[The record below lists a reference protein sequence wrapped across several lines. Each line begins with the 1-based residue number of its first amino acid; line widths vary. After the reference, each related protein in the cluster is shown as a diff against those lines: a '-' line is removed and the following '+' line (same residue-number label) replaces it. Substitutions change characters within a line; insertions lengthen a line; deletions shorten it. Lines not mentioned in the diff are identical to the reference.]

1 MNPIIAVGEIYP
13 VFQWLYELLESLGL
27 PHPWIDVIMY
37 AGLGAMVFG
46 LLSLFAL
53 FLVWWER
60 KIAAHIQQRFG
71 PMRVG
76 WHGWYQTIMDAVKL
90 LQKEDIR
97 VAIRDKA
104 VFFWAPVVCFVAAF
118 LAYVA
123 MPFGE
128 GLIVADLNI
137 GLLYIMAVTTFTI
150 IALLMAGWGSH
161 NKYAL
166 LGGMRSAAQAV
177 SYEVPMAVSLL
188 VVVLFAGSLSMNSI
202 VEAQSGW
209 IWNWFIFKPVVG
221 QVAFFTYVIAAV
233 AEANRTPFDIPEAE
247 SELVAGYNVEYS
259 GMKFAMFF
267 LAEFV
272 NLFTVSAIAVTVF
285 LGGWNGPFLPS
296 WLWFLLKTFSMVLL
310 LMLFRWTYPRLRVDQ
325 LMKFAWKFLVPV
337 TFVNLIVAGL
347 IKFFF
352 YQNGNEVLW

>member
-1 MNPIIAVGEIYP
+1 MSGPILAIGELHGI
-13 VFQWLYELLESLGL
+13 FAWLFALLESTGL
-27 PHPWIDVIMY
+27 PQPWLDVVVY
-37 AGLGAMVFG
+37 TALGAGMFG

-76 WHGWYQTIMDAVKL
+76 WHGWYQTVMDAVKL

-104 VFFWAPVVCFVAAF
+104 VFFWAPVLCFVAAF
-118 LAYVA
+118 LAYVV
-123 MPFGE
+123 MPFGD

-137 GLLYIMAVTTFTI
+137 GILYIMAVTTFTVI
-150 IALLMAGWGSH
+150 SLLMAGWSSH

-166 LGGMRSAAQAV
+166 LGGMRSAAQVV
-177 SYEVPMAVSLL
+177 SYEVPMAISLL
-188 VVVLFAGSLSMNSI
+188 TIIIYVGSLSMVDI
-202 VEAQSGW
+202 VEAQAGW
-209 IWNWFIFKPVVG
+209 ITNWFIFRVPFG
-221 QVAFFTYVIAAV
+221 PIAFLTYLIAAT

-247 SELVAGYNVEYS
+247 QELVCGYNIEYS

-272 NLFTVSAIAVTVF
+272 NMFTVSAIATTVF

-296 WLWFLLKTFSMVLL
+296 WLWFLGKTLMIVLL
-310 LMLFRWTYPRLRVDQ
+310 LMLIRWTYPRVRVDQ
-325 LMKFAWKFLVPV
+325 LMEFAWKFLVPV
-337 TFVNLIVAGL
+337 TFANLILAGVIYRL
-347 IKFFF
+347 GWF
-352 YQNGNEVLW
+352 W